1 MRKIAIL
8 DFSYTYGG
16 VNQYTQSI
24 VDAFQ
29 NDKNNYYVIF
39 CSTNETK
46 YDNYNLEVR
55 KIDIKERFLTRIVRI
70 FELITRLRVL
80 KLKNY
85 NSFKDIDLIVSP
97 IASVYPH
104 IYLNIPFVFTLH
116 DLQEEYYPQFFSKK
130 ELFFRRLY
138 NSRLCEKAES
148 IICESNYVK
157 NDIIKFYKVAEDKIY
172 IVESPPPNSFI
183 NSNILK
189 SKNKTVI
196 EKHKLPKEYLY
207 YPAQTWYHKN
217 HINLLKAFRLLSTKY
232 PQLFLILSG
241 SKQNNHT
248 NILKYIKDHNLK
260 VKHLGYIDYDDLPYI
275 YTNSKMLVLPTLFES
290 ISIPIWEAFSLGVP
304 VCSSNAVALPEQVG
318 DAGILF
324 NPKDPNDI
332 FEKIKTLLDDSKQRE
347 RIIIKGKDKVQKFN
361 HENYCKK
368 LLKVIDV

>member
-1 MRKIAIL
+1 MRKIGIL

-39 CSTNETK
+39 CSINETK

-55 KIDIKERFLTRIVRI
+55 KIDIKEGFLTRIVRI
-70 FELITRLRVL
+70 FELITGLRIL

-85 NSFKDIDLIVSP
+85 SSFQDIDLIVSP

-130 ELFFRRLY
+130 ELFYRRLY
-138 NSRLCEKAES
+138 NSRLCKKAES

-157 NDIIKFYKVAEDKIY
+157 NDIIKFYKVPEDKIY

-183 NSNILK
+183 NSKILK
-189 SKNKTVI
+189 HKSIGVI
-196 EKHKLPKEYLY
+196 EKYKLPKEYLY

-217 HINLLKAFRLLSTKY
+217 HITLLKAFKLLTKKY
-232 PQLFLILSG
+232 PQVFLILSG
-241 SKQNNHT
+241 SIQNNHK
-248 NILKYIKDHNLK
+248 NVLKFIKDNSLK

-275 YTNSKMLVLPTLFES
+275 YLNSKMLVLPTLFES

-324 NPKDPNDI
+324 DPKDPIDI
-332 FEKIKTLLDDSKQRE
+332 FEKIKTLLDDSIKRE
-347 RIIIKGKDKVQKFN
+347 EMVNKGKDKVEKFN

>member
-1 MRKIAIL
+1 MKKIGIL

-29 NDKNNYYVIF
+29 NDKNNYYVVF
-39 CSTNETK
+39 CSKDETK

-55 KIDIKERFLTRIVRI
+55 KVDVKEGFLTRLIRV
-70 FELITRLRVL
+70 FELVTGLRIV

-85 NSFKDIDLIVSP
+85 NSFRDIDLIVSP

-104 IYLNIPFVFTLH
+104 IYLNIPFIFTLH

-138 NSRLCEKAES
+138 NSRLCKKAES

-157 NDIIKFYKVAEDKIY
+157 NDIIKFYKVAEDKIC

-183 NSNILK
+183 NSKILK
-189 SKNKTVI
+189 HK
-196 EKHKLPKEYLY
+196 EKIVVKKYNLPNEYLF

-217 HINLLKAFRLLSTKY
+217 HINLLKAFKLLSKKY

-241 SKQNNHT
+241 SKQNNHL
-248 NILKYIKDHNLK
+248 NVLKYIRENDLK
-260 VKHLGYIDYDDLPYI
+260 VRHLGYIDYDDLPYI
-275 YTNSKMLVLPTLFES
+275 YVNSKMLVLPTLFES

-324 NPKDPNDI
+324 DPNNPIDI
-332 FEKIKTLLDDSKQRE
+332 FEKIMTLLDDSM
-347 RIIIKGKDKVQKFN
+347 KGEKMAVKGRDKVEKFN
-361 HENYCKK
+361 HENYCKR
-368 LLKVIDV
+368 LLKVIDI

>member
-1 MRKIAIL
+1 MKKIGIL

-29 NDKNNYYVIF
+29 NDKNNCYVVF
-39 CSTNETK
+39 CSINETK

-55 KIDIKERFLTRIVRI
+55 KIDIKEGFLTRLVRI
-70 FELITRLRVL
+70 FEFITGLRIL

-130 ELFFRRLY
+130 ELFYRRLY

-157 NDIIKFYKVAEDKIY
+157 NDIIKFYKVEKDKVY

-183 NSNILK
+183 EAHFLE
-189 SKNKTVI
+189 SKNKNVI
-196 EKHKLPKEYLY
+196 EKYKLPNEYIY

-217 HINLLKAFRLLSTKY
+217 HINLLKAFKLLSKKN
-232 PQLFLILSG
+232 PEIFLILSG

-248 NILKYIKDHNLK
+248 NILKYIKDHNLN
-260 VKHLGYIDYDDLPYI
+260 VKHLGYIDYDDLPYV

-324 NPKDPNDI
+324 DPEDPTDI
-332 FEKIKTLLDDSKQRE
+332 FEKINTILQDSKQRE
-347 RIIIKGKDKVQKFN
+347 KMIIRGKDKVEKFN

-368 LLKVIDV
+368 LLKVIDI